1 MKKDTPEI
9 QYKKYIAEVKR
20 QLEEAKK
27 QIERIPKLE
36 ETSNMT
42 YDEFYELYSIFH
54 KF

>member
-1 MKKDTPEI
+1 MKKDTPEV
-9 QYKKYIAEVKR
+9 QYKKYITEVKR

-27 QIERIPKLE
+27 QVKRIPKLE

-42 YDEFYELYSIFH
+42 YDEFYKLYLH

>member
-1 MKKDTPEI
+1 MKKDTPEM

-36 ETSNMT
+36 ETSNMA
-42 YDEFYELYSIFH
+42 YDEFYKLYSH